1 MENFTNNEL
10 NIVDLP
16 QFESVTLHRL
26 HSKYRR
32 VLAVNIGIVLLIEL
46 IILLILTL
54 KPEELS
60 TRDVLFFWLGGG
72 FIGLCVVWLTFLGFR
87 KKGFA
92 FREHDLIF
100 QYGVIA
106 TNTKIIPYNRV
117 QLETSATIWAM
128 RSADG
133 SWLIVVSA
141 KNFGPCLVSITY
153 TPATVEAAVFG
164 PKISITGRTAR
175 VYFTVAPVT

>member
-26 HSKYRR
+26 QSKYRR
-32 VLAVNIGIVLLIEL
+32 VLAVNIGVVLLVEL

-60 TRDVLFFWLGGG
+60 TMEVLYFWLGGG
-72 FIGLCVVWLTFLGFR
+72 FIGFCVVWLTFLGFR
-87 KKGFA
+87 KKGYA

-117 QLETSATIWAM
+117 QHVALHE
-128 RSADG
+128 G
-133 SWLIVVSA
+133 LISRYLGLAQVE
-141 KNFGPCLVSITY
+141 IY
-153 TPATVEAAVFG
+153 TAGVQG
-164 PKISITGRTAR
+164 GDIKIPGLLKDDAERIKQLLMGKIQKEL
-175 VYFTVAPVT
+175 